1 MRSASWWIEWPTG
14 PIRIGV
20 LLLLATTVVAV
31 VVAYPGVLRDLGD
44 EAERNSAQSYSDR
57 EIAGGNGIV
66 VEQAAVYEALAL
78 IPEDASYHV
87 AVGPDYVGEELT
99 RDHVAGYYRYFL
111 MPRRPAEA
119 APWVICYG
127 CDLAEYGPD
136 ADVLWRGDEDVSI
149 VRVPS

>member
-31 VVAYPGVLRDLGD
+31 VAAYPGVLRDLGD